1 MNLATLAGKNLLR
14 NKFRTILTVV
24 AVMVTVLAFLALRT
38 VITSWNASVDYASKD
53 RIGTRNKVTFIMPL
67 PRTFVDKVRANVDR
81 NGQPLGVTD
90 ATWANWFGG
99 KNPKAENDFFAT
111 LATDPESMLRVYDE
125 ISVPEDQKQAWL
137 GNRRGALIGHALAKK
152 FGWKP
157 GDKVNLEGTIFPGTW
172 EFEISGIYTT
182 TRNSI
187 DQSTFWFHWDY
198 FNDSVEGPN
207 KDRVGWIM
215 SRIDDPKRSAEI
227 STKIDQLF
235 EDGADQTLTMSERQM
250 NLSFM
255 GMFSAILTAIDIVSL
270 VLLLIMMLILG
281 NTIAMAVRER
291 TNEYGV
297 LRAIGFLPR
306 HLAIFIISESV
317 FVALIGGILGVGFGT
332 LMINGGLGP
341 MLEQNSGGMFLYFR
355 VASSTPPLALGLA
368 VLLGI
373 LGAAI
378 PGYRASKLNVI
389 EAIRR
394 VG

>member
-1 MNLATLAGKNLLR
+1 VNIATLAAKNLLR
-14 NKFRTILTVV
+14 NKFRTILTLL
-24 AVMVTVLAFLALRT
+24 AVMVTVLAFLSLRT
-38 VITSWNASVDYASKD
+38 VISSWHAGVDHAAKD

-99 KNPKAENDFFAT
+99 KNPKAEKEFFAT

-137 GNRRGALIGHALAKK
+137 ANRRGVLVGDVLARK

-172 EFEISGIYTT
+172 EFEISGIYTV
-182 TRNSI
+182 TRRSL
-187 DQSTFWFHWDY
+187 DRSTFWFHWEY
-198 FNDSVEGPN
+198 LNDSVKGPN
-207 KDRVGWIM
+207 KDKIGWII
-215 SRIDDPKRSAEI
+215 SRIDDPKRSADI
-227 STKIDQLF
+227 SKNIDLLF

-255 GMFSAILTAIDIVSL
+255 GMFTAILTAIDIVSL

-297 LRAIGFLPR
+297 MRAIGFLPR
-306 HLAIFIISESV
+306 HLAIFIIGESA
-317 FVALIGGILGVGFGT
+317 FVALLGGLLGVGFGYT
-332 LMINGGLGP
+332 MINFGMGPALEENMGGFFP
-341 MLEQNSGGMFLYFR
+341 YFR
-355 VASSTPPLALGLA
+355 VAPETVVLALGLS

-389 EAIRR
+389 DAIRR